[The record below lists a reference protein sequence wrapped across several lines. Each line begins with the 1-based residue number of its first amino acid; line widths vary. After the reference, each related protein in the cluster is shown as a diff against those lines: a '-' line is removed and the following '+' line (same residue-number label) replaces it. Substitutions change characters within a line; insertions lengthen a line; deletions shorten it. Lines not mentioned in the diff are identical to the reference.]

1 MPLYQSFDS
10 FFTRNYYLRVRD
22 VFNRPICSVPGAQI
36 ELLERTSDDY
46 NWTYQFT
53 GRKIKALNLGSYNYL
68 GFAENSGD
76 SSHEAMR
83 AVRESGVSTGSSC
96 TELGTLKAHRDLE
109 RLIAQFL
116 RVEDSI
122 VFGMGFATN
131 ALNIPALLLSNSD
144 FSDNNNEEVKS
155 SRSAK
160 QSLIISDELNHTSLI
175 LGARLSGATIK
186 TFKHND
192 VASLEKVLR
201 TSIIEGH
208 PVTRRPWKKILIV
221 VEGVYR

>member
-1 MPLYQSFDS
+1 MFLIILINFKDFAPLFNSYESFH
-10 FFTRNYYLRVRD
+10 TINVYVRNRD
-22 VFNRPICSVPGAQI
+22 CFNRPVCSVPGAEI
-36 ELLERTSDDY
+36 ELMERTSDDY
-46 NWTYQFT
+46 NWTYNMT

-68 GFAENSGD
+68 GFAENSGE
-76 SSHEAMR
+76 SSKAAIK
-83 AVRESGVSTGSSC
+83 AVEESGVSTSSPC
-96 TELGTLKAHRDLE
+96 TELGNLRAHRDLE
-109 RLIAQFL
+109 KLLAQFL

-131 ALNIPALLLSNSD
+131 ALNVPALLTSND
-144 FSDNNNEEVKS
+144 GT
-155 SRSAK
+155 AK
-160 QSLIISDELNHTSLI
+160 HSLIISDQLNHTSLI

-192 VASLEKVLR
+192 VSSLEKVLR

-208 PVTRRPWKKILIV
+208 PKTRRPWKKILII